1 MSTLHRVNELILNH
15 AIGQNDAVSAVR
27 LSKLLNV
34 RNRWQKET
42 EQMEHVAAYCQSSK
56 YIQNSDLERDLQ
68 SLSTQST
75 ETTAIA
81 RATQVFHETQLSR
94 LAQQSPSDMV
104 WFLAQLSDETKQTLE
119 PFAEQL
125 LTSLVL
131 NPKSD
136 SKSELNSNSNSKLE
150 IENKMYTEL
159 AEVWGTKSDDLEIL
173 LSFLDSNSY

>member
-81 RATQVFHETQLSR
+81 RATQVFHETQLAR

-104 WFLAQLSDETKQTLE
+104 RFLAQLSDETKQTLE

-131 NPKSD
+131 NPK
-136 SKSELNSNSNSKLE
+136 LNSNSNSKLE
-150 IENKMYTEL
+150 IENKMYTER
-159 AEVWGTKSDDLEIL
+159 AEVWGTRSDDLEIL